1 MAEKQFNL
9 QSNYGWGLSLNM
21 TGKAP
26 EVAKRIFNT
35 YNDAFAYADDIND
48 SAIEGLTLT
57 VVNDG
62 NKNGVY
68 FVKSTRKPSI
78 IAKLEGNDI
87 KILSG
92 TTTQDTTFS
101 TKTDAETWANSL
113 SSYTDC
119 FNFKDEDKEK
129 VGDFSGRG
137 KICKVGSD
145 YYEVRQIKC
154 DTTELVKLSTAADS
168 VVSADA
174 VQKNLDEAI
183 SANNS
188 AHTVFSGA
196 IQDNY
201 SAITAVSSSV
211 SALTENFE
219 KEVKERQE
227 NDKYLSGVT
236 SGIVQSLA
244 EYKIKNIQST
254 TLGAGGNSG
263 HTILSV
269 DENGILSDT
278 IALDYDDKNQKI
290 YLRGV
295 GGTII
300 DEISTSDFITD
311 GMLNNAEIVTGA
323 TGSKLVLT
331 FNTDAT
337 DKGQQ
342 TIEIPITDFLNGTEL
357 GVIKSNLE
365 AHLNSGNTQHF
376 SSSDRTAFDALI
388 QNYSKNQL
396 DAKFSANIEAHSNL
410 SSDIAGVNTKVENIL
425 GNNTGYTGVTIPK
438 LHSGITANTEAIED
452 LENWAVGQVGDLE
465 TSIQDIISDINDV
478 TTTNTAAH
486 TTLQS
491 NIDSANTRIDNVIT
505 AYTAAD
511 NAINGKISE
520 LEGKVNENEEVVA
533 EALTDLQA
541 NKVSAIAAE
550 EESNIVVNEVKNNDG
565 ISYTIGF
572 QWLTF

>member
-1 MAEKQFNL
+1 MALIKNAINFGNGFNIGAVGPIDARMRV
-9 QSNYGWGLSLNM
+9 QYLNDL
-21 TGKAP
+21 TTAWS
-26 EVAKRIFNT
+26 
-35 YNDAFAYADDIND
+35 D
-48 SAIEGLTLT
+48 SIPSYPGMIVT
-57 VVNDG
+57 VMYDG
-62 NKNGVY
+62 
-68 FVKSTRKPSI
+68 T
-78 IAKLEGNDI
+78 
-87 KILSG
+87 SG
-92 TTTQDTTFS
+92 TTPLGHVYVL
-101 TKTDAETWANSL
+101 K
-113 SSYTDC
+113 
-119 FNFKDEDKEK
+119 
-129 VGDFSGRG
+129 
-137 KICKVGSD
+137 GSD
-145 YYEVRQIKC
+145 ATNINNW
-154 DTTELVKLSTAADS
+154 VKLSTAADGTI
-168 VVSADA
+168 SADD
-174 VQKNLDEAI
+174 VQRNLDTAI
-183 SANNS
+183 SANTS

-236 SGIVQSLA
+236 SGIVESLA
-244 EYKIKNIQST
+244 EYKIKNIQSIT
-254 TLGAGGNSG
+254 QGPSGNSG

-269 DENGILSDT
+269 DSNGILTDT
-278 IALDYDDKNQKI
+278 IALDYIKDDKKI
-290 YLRGV
+290 YLKGV
-295 GGTII
+295 NGVTI
-300 DEISTSDFITD
+300 DEIDVTDFITD
-311 GMLNNAEIVTGA
+311 GMLNNAEIVTAA

-396 DAKFSANIEAHSNL
+396 DAKFSANTVAHSNL
-410 SSDIAGVNTKVENIL
+410 SSEIAGVNTKVENIL
-425 GNNTGYTGVTIPK
+425 GNNTGYTGVTIPE
-438 LHSGITANTEAIED
+438 LNSGVTANTKAIED
-452 LENWAVGQVGDLE
+452 LKSALSAH
-465 TSIQDIISDINDV
+465 TSANTEEFKSV
-478 TTTNTAAH
+478 REELSGLTSANTAAH

-511 NAINGKISE
+511 NAINAKISA
-520 LEGKVNENEEVVA
+520 LEGKVNENEEVVT